1 MQVAKDLENKYV
13 KYGPKA
19 EQGTIN
25 QCHTHIHEPKER
37 APTHH
42 QEYSDG
48 PLSALSFSSRG
59 KEMQPKQR
67 RRDQRGRTGIK
78 RNNQLR
84 VVLFT
89 HARKRGCGTY
99 HQDNTAQAQP
109 NHKGLLQYWAGYL
122 TVHAFSDR
130 VVTQQKNK
138 LTARGTNDFKLLYHI
153 CMADGNLKERERELA
168 ATGYLGAMCSLDW
181 TVTSGVK

>member
-42 QEYSDG
+42 QKYSDG

-89 HARKRGCGTY
+89 HARKRYPDKSPVKQDKAAEHIIKTIPRKYNQITKGCC
-99 HQDNTAQAQP
+99 
-109 NHKGLLQYWAGYL
+109 
-122 TVHAFSDR
+122 S
-130 VVTQQKNK
+130 
-138 LTARGTNDFKLLYHI
+138 
-153 CMADGNLKERERELA
+153 
-168 ATGYLGAMCSLDW
+168 TGRD
-181 TVTSGVK
+181 T